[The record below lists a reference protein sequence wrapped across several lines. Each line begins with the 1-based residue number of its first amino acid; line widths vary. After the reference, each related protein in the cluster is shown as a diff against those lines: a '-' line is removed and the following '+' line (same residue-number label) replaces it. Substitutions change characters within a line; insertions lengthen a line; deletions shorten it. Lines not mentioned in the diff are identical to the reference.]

1 MAMSCDH
8 PDLLPLE
15 EALRRLWEALPAPA
29 TGEVRAD
36 RDDPAADRA
45 AMDGVAL
52 RTADGRLSRR
62 LLGTL
67 FAGDDPAAFRIEPG
81 TAVRIMTGAA
91 LPPGADAIV
100 PVEQLADTGGHV
112 QVQVDPEPGDHIRA
126 RGEQARAGYLLL
138 PAGAPLTA
146 AALGL
151 RAQVG
156 LPVPAPARLRVDVA
170 STGDELVAEPAPWQ
184 IRDSNGPM
192 LAALAHA
199 LGADVR
205 RKPSLPD
212 EPEALAAA
220 LAEPGGAPILLTS
233 GGVSMGEHDHLP
245 SVLAALG
252 ARILFHRIRLKPGKP
267 MLAALLGDR
276 LVLGLPGNPVSAYL
290 NALLFLPVALAR
302 LQGGAFPDPWRPGRL
317 AERVKN
323 KGDRPLLHPCR
334 REGGLL
340 HPLPS
345 KGSGDLVT
353 LARAEACAWIA
364 PGGLEAGAETR
375 WLPVL

>member
-15 EALRRLWEALPAPA
+15 EALRRLWEALPAPPSA
-29 TGEVRAD
+29 EVRAD

-52 RTADGRLSRR
+52 RAADGRAPRR
-62 LLGTL
+62 ILGTL
-67 FAGDDPAAFRIEPG
+67 FAGDDPAAFRVASG
-81 TAVRIMTGAA
+81 TCVRIMTGAA

-100 PVEQLADTGGHV
+100 PVEQLSESEGTA
-112 QVQVDPEPGDHIRA
+112 QIRVDPEPGDHVRP
-126 RGEQARAGYLLL
+126 RGEQARAGDLLL
-138 PAGAPLTA
+138 PAGAPPTA
-146 AALGL
+146 AATGL
-151 RAQVG
+151 RAQGG
-156 LPVPAPARLRVDVA
+156 LPVAAPLRLRVDVA
-170 STGDELVAEPAPWQ
+170 STGDELVADPAPHQ

-199 LGADVR
+199 LGAEVR
-205 RKPSLPD
+205 RRPSLPD
-212 EPEALAAA
+212 DPEALAKA
-220 LAEPGGAPILLTS
+220 LQAPDGAPILLTS

-245 SVLAALG
+245 SVLASLG

-267 MLAALLGDR
+267 MLAALLGER
-276 LVLGLPGNPVSAYL
+276 LILGLPGNPVSAYL
-290 NALLFLPVALAR
+290 NAQLFLPVALAR
-302 LQGGAFPDPWRPGRL
+302 LQGLRPPDPWRSATL
-317 AERVKN
+317 AARVKN

-334 REGGLL
+334 LQDGDL

-353 LARAEACAWIA
+353 LAQADACAWIE
-364 PGGLEAGAETR
+364 PGGLEAGAKTR
-375 WLPVL
+375 YLTVV